1 MSFGLVVQ
9 CNAYSWEADGSC
21 RLALLTSL
29 EDPQPGQ
36 AGREVLLDSGA
47 GLGRV
52 CRGGDQCCR
61 PHNQCGEGAGDCD
74 TDQDCAGLLVCGSD
88 NCGRAGGRWAERFW
102 LFDKLTAGASNS
114 LLSNQPHHIFP
125 ARLSSWFKLN

>member
-1 MSFGLVVQ
+1 MSFGSVVQ

-61 PHNQCGEGAGDCD
+61 PDNQCGEGAGDCD
-74 TDQDCAGLLVCGSD
+74 TDQDCAGLLVCGSN
-88 NCGRAGGRWAERFW
+88 NCGQAGGRWAALPCVGLQSSVQVGPGRR
-102 LFDKLTAGASNS
+102 
-114 LLSNQPHHIFP
+114 LLSGAKQ
-125 ARLSSWFKLN
+125 

>member
-88 NCGRAGGRWAERFW
+88 NCGRAGGRWAELPCVGLQSSVQVGPGRR
-102 LFDKLTAGASNS
+102 
-114 LLSNQPHHIFP
+114 LLSGAKQ
-125 ARLSSWFKLN
+125 